1 MKNYILAFFVASFSL
16 LIAQTTDRTQS
27 SSMVVATT
35 ISVTIGG
42 QFPITGTFPAS
53 VTERVDQF
61 VSRMYNQSVERSLRT
76 ATDQTMLEKLK
87 KELSDYSLRGIILKR
102 ANGEEIILDL
112 AKFRI
117 DGDFK
122 NNPYLKN
129 DDVIIF
135 PPNDIE
141 RNFVSITGAVNSLG
155 KFLFVE
161 GDKLKDLIELAR
173 GINKAYENV
182 TKAKIYRLSYDGEN
196 SQIIEVGINDEFLL
210 KRGDQIVVL
219 ADETQRKEF
228 FALVLGEVIQPG
240 YVPVTKNSTKLG
252 EVIRQTKGFTDNASL
267 IRARLFRGNSVTT
280 LLEKQYGIK
289 IDEKLLN
296 NDRELVDRIVNYEQ
310 AMMFRMSNLVEEDQ
324 YYFQAE
330 NQYRVLNEGS
340 AIDFSKI
347 SDENSEIY
355 NFIVYPGDVIIIP
368 PKRNTVYVFGQVS
381 NPGHVKFVEG
391 KDYLFYIEQA
401 GGFGEYAEDE
411 IMVIKGGSRNWIP
424 AERNIEIEEGDYIFV
439 PKERIKS
446 FRTLTMELSGYFS
459 IIGSIATVILLIV
472 QLGK

>member
-1 MKNYILAFFVASFSL
+1 MKNYLLAFLFASFSF
-16 LIAQTTDRTQS
+16 LIAQTNERTQS
-27 SSMVVATT
+27 SSMVVANT

-61 VSRMYNQSVERSLRT
+61 VSRMYNQALERSLRT
-76 ATDQTMLEKLK
+76 ATDETMLEKIR
-87 KELSDYSLRGIILKR
+87 KELSDYSLRGIVLKR
-102 ANGEEIILDL
+102 VNGEEIILDL

-141 RNFVSITGAVNSLG
+141 RNFVTITGAVNSPG

-182 TKAKIYRLSYDGEN
+182 NKAKIHRLSYNGEN
-196 SQIIEVGINDEFLL
+196 IQVIEVGIHDDFLL
-210 KRGDQIVVL
+210 QRGDQVVIL

-252 EVIRQTKGFTDNASL
+252 EVIKQTKGFTENASL
-267 IRARLFRGNSVTT
+267 IRSRLFRGNSVTT

-289 IDEKLLN
+289 IDDKLLN
-296 NDRELVDRIVNYEQ
+296 NDKELIDRIVNYEQ

-324 YYFQAE
+324 YYFEAE

-391 KDYLFYIEQA
+391 KDYLFYIDQA
-401 GGFGEYAEDE
+401 GGLGEYAEDE
-411 IMVIKGGSRNWIP
+411 IMIIKGGSRNWIP
-424 AERNIEIEEGDYIFV
+424 AERNVEIEEGDYIFV

-446 FRTLTMELSGYFS
+446 FRTLTMELAGYFS

>member
-1 MKNYILAFFVASFSL
+1 MKKFTILSL
-16 LIAQTTDRTQS
+16 LLANLLVYSQTTDRNQS
-27 SSMVVATT
+27 SSILAAST

-42 QFPITGTFPAS
+42 QFPLTGTFPAS

-61 VSRMYNQSVERSLRT
+61 VTRIYTQAMERSLRT
-76 ATDQTMLEKLK
+76 ATDETMLEQIK
-87 KELSDYSLRGIILKR
+87 KELSDYSLRGILLKR
-102 ANGEEIILDL
+102 SNGEEIILDL
-112 AKFRI
+112 AKFRV

-141 RNFVSITGAVNSLG
+141 RNFVSITGAVNKPG
-155 KFLFVE
+155 KFLYVE
-161 GDKLKDLIELAR
+161 GDKLKDIIELAH
-173 GINKAYENV
+173 GINKAYEGV
-182 TKAKIYRLSYDGEN
+182 RKAKIYRLSYDGQSSETL
-196 SQIIEVGINDEFLL
+196 EVDLQEDISV
-210 KRGDQIVVL
+210 KRGDQIVVM

-228 FALVLGEVIQPG
+228 FVLVLGEVIQPG
-240 YVPVTKNSTKLG
+240 YVPVTRNSTRLG
-252 EVIRQTKGFTDNASL
+252 EVIKHVKGFTENASL
-267 IRARLFRGNSVTT
+267 VRARLFRGNSVTT

-340 AIDFSKI
+340 AIDFTKI
-347 SDENSEIY
+347 YDEKSEIY

-381 NPGHVKFVEG
+381 NPGHVKFIEG
-391 KDYLFYIEQA
+391 KDYLYYIEEA
-401 GGFGEYAEDE
+401 GGLGEYAEDD
-411 IMVIKGGSRNWIP
+411 IMIIKGSSRNWIP
-424 AERNIEIEEGDYIFV
+424 AERNVQIEEGDYIFI

-446 FRTLTMELSGYFS
+446 FRTFMTELSGYFS
-459 IIGSIATVILLIV
+459 IVGSIATILLLIV

>member
-1 MKNYILAFFVASFSL
+1 MKKIILILLSL
-16 LIAQTTDRTQS
+16 NISIVYSQTTDRNQNTAF
-27 SSMVVATT
+27 VVANT

-42 QFPITGTFPAS
+42 QFPLTGTFPAS

-61 VSRMYNQSVERSLRT
+61 VTRIYSQALERSLRT
-76 ATDQTMLEKLK
+76 ATDQVMLEKIK
-87 KELSDYSLRGIILKR
+87 QELSDFSLRGILLKR
-102 ANGEEIILDL
+102 SSGEEIILDL

-117 DGDFK
+117 DGDFR

-135 PPNDIE
+135 PPNDMD
-141 RNFVSITGAVNSLG
+141 RNFISITGAVNSPG

-161 GDKLKDLIELAR
+161 GDKLKDVIELAR
-173 GINKAYENV
+173 GINQAYENV
-182 TKAKIYRLSYDGEN
+182 NKAKIYRLSYDGIN
-196 SQIIEVGINDEFLL
+196 HDVIEVDIKNDILL
-210 KRGDQIVVL
+210 KRGDQVVIL

-240 YVPVTKNSTKLG
+240 YVPVTRNSTKLG
-252 EVIRQTKGFTDNASL
+252 EVIKQVKGFTDNASL
-267 IRARLFRGNSVTT
+267 IRARLFRGNSVTA
-280 LLEKQYGIK
+280 LLEKQYSIK

-296 NDRELVDRIVNYEQ
+296 NDRELIDRIVNYEQ

-340 AIDFSKI
+340 AIDFTKI

-368 PKRNTVYVFGQVS
+368 PKRNTIYVFGQVS

-391 KDYLFYIEQA
+391 KDFLYYIEQA
-401 GGFGEYAEDE
+401 GGLGEYAEDE
-411 IMVIKGGSRNWIP
+411 IMIIKGSSRNWIP
-424 AERNIEIEEGDYIFV
+424 AERNVQIEEGDYIFI
-439 PKERIKS
+439 PKKRIQS
-446 FRTLTMELSGYFS
+446 FRSFVMELSGYFS
-459 IIGSIATVILLIV
+459 IVGSIATILLLIV

>member
-1 MKNYILAFFVASFSL
+1 MKKIILILLSINISIIYSQTSERNQNTSMLAAS
-16 LIAQTTDRTQS
+16 
-27 SSMVVATT
+27 T
-35 ISVTIGG
+35 ISVTLGG
-42 QFPITGTFPAS
+42 QFPLTGTFPAS

-61 VSRMYNQSVERSLRT
+61 VTRIYTQALERSLRT
-76 ATDQTMLEKLK
+76 ATDEVMLEKIK
-87 KELSDYSLRGIILKR
+87 KELSDYSLRGILLKR
-102 ANGEEIILDL
+102 ASGEEIILDL

-141 RNFVSITGAVNSLG
+141 RNFVSITGAVNSPG

-161 GDKLKDLIELAR
+161 GDKLKDIIELAR
-173 GINKAYENV
+173 GINQAYENV
-182 TKAKIYRLSYDGEN
+182 KKAKIYRLSYDGKNNEV
-196 SQIIEVGINDEFLL
+196 IEVNIEDDLQL

-228 FALVLGEVIQPG
+228 YALVLGEVIQPG
-240 YVPVTKNSTKLG
+240 YVPITRNSTKLG
-252 EVIRQTKGFTDNASL
+252 EVMNQVKGFTDNASL
-267 IRARLFRGNSVTT
+267 VRARLFRGNSVTA

-296 NDRELVDRIVNYEQ
+296 NDKELVDRIVNYEQ

-340 AIDFSKI
+340 AIDFTKI
-347 SDENSEIY
+347 YDENSEIY

-391 KDYLFYIEQA
+391 KDYLYYIEQA
-401 GGFGEYAEDE
+401 GGLGEYAEKD
-411 IMVIKGGSRNWIP
+411 IMIIKGGSRNWIP
-424 AERNIEIEEGDYIFV
+424 AERNVQIEEGDYIFI

-446 FRTLTMELSGYFS
+446 FRTFAMELSGYFS
-459 IIGSIATVILLIV
+459 IIGSIATIILLVV

>member
-1 MKNYILAFFVASFSL
+1 M
-16 LIAQTTDRTQS
+16 
-27 SSMVVATT
+27 
-35 ISVTIGG
+35 
-42 QFPITGTFPAS
+42 TGTFPAS

-61 VSRMYNQSVERSLRT
+61 VTRIYSQAMERGLRT
-76 ATDQTMLEKLK
+76 ATDQVMLEKIK
-87 KELSDYSLRGIILKR
+87 QELSDFSLRGIRLKR

-112 AKFRI
+112 ARFRI

-129 DDVIIF
+129 DDVLIF
-135 PPNDIE
+135 PPNDVE
-141 RNFVSITGAVNSLG
+141 RNFVSITGAVNSPG

-161 GDKLKDLIELAR
+161 GDNLNDIIVLA
-173 GINKAYENV
+173 GGLNKAYENV
-182 TKAKIYRLSYDGEN
+182 SKAKIFRLSYDGN
-196 SQIIEVGINDEFLL
+196 NHNAFEVDLKNDFLL
-210 KRGDQIVVL
+210 QRGDQIVVL
-219 ADETQRKEF
+219 ADETQRKEL

-240 YVPVTKNSTKLG
+240 YIPVTRNNTKLG
-252 EVIRQTKGFTDNASL
+252 ELIKQVKGFTNNASL
-267 IRARLFRGNSVTT
+267 TRARLFRGNSVTA

-296 NDRELVDRIVNYEQ
+296 NDRELIDRIVNYEQ

-340 AIDFSKI
+340 AIDFTKI
-347 SDENSEIY
+347 YDEESEIY

-391 KDYLFYIEQA
+391 KDFMYYIEQA
-401 GGFGEYAEDE
+401 GGLGEYAEDE
-411 IMVIKGGSRNWIP
+411 IMIIKGSSRNWIP
-424 AERNIEIEEGDYIFV
+424 AERNTTIEEGDYIFI
-439 PKERIKS
+439 PKERIQS
-446 FRTLTMELSGYFS
+446 FRSFVMELSGYFS
-459 IIGSIATVILLIV
+459 IVGSVATILLLIV

>member
-27 SSMVVATT
+27 SSMVVAST

-102 ANGEEIILDL
+102 ANGDEIILDL

-141 RNFVSITGAVNSLG
+141 KNFVSITGAVNSPG

-391 KDYLFYIEQA
+391 KDYLFYIEQT
-401 GGFGEYAEDE
+401 GGLGEYAEDE

>member
-1 MKNYILAFFVASFSL
+1 MKNYILTILFICASLSL
-16 LIAQTTDRTQS
+16 AQNNERTQTTNII
-27 SSMVVATT
+27 ANT

-42 QFPITGTFPAS
+42 QFPITGTFSAA

-61 VSRMYNQSVERSLRT
+61 VTRIYSQALERSLRT
-76 ATDQTMLEKLK
+76 ATDQMMLEKLK
-87 KELSDYSLRGIILKR
+87 KELSDYSLRGVVLKR
-102 ANGEEIILDL
+102 ANGEELLLDL

-141 RNFVSITGAVNSLG
+141 RNFVSITGAVNSPG

-161 GDKLKDLIELAR
+161 GDKLTDIIELAR

-182 TKAKIYRLSYDGEN
+182 TKAKIYRLSYDGLNKE
-196 SQIIEVGINDEFLL
+196 SIEVGINDKFLL

-219 ADETQRKEF
+219 AEETQRKEL
-228 FALVLGEVIQPG
+228 FALILGEVIQPG

-252 EVIRQTKGFTDNASL
+252 EIIKQSKGFTENASL
-267 IRARLFRGNSVTT
+267 TRARLFRGNSVTT

-289 IDEKLLN
+289 IDEKLIN
-296 NDRELVDRIVNYEQ
+296 NDRELIDRIVNYEQ

-368 PKRNTVYVFGQVS
+368 PKRNTIYVFGQVS

-391 KDYLFYIEQA
+391 KDYLYYIEQA
-401 GGFGEYAEDE
+401 GGLGEYAQDD
-411 IMVIKGGSRNWIP
+411 IMIIKGGSRNWIP
-424 AERNIEIEEGDYIFV
+424 ADRNVTIEEGDYIFV

-446 FRTLTMELSGYFS
+446 FRTFAMELAGYFS
-459 IIGSIATVILLIV
+459 IIGSIATILLLIV

>member
-1 MKNYILAFFVASFSL
+1 MKNFLIITLLVGYSFVV
-16 LIAQTTDRTQS
+16 AQTTDRNQNTSLLVS
-27 SSMVVATT
+27 ST
-35 ISVTIGG
+35 ISVTLGG
-42 QFPITGTFPAS
+42 HFPLTGTFPAS

-61 VSRMYNQSVERSLRT
+61 VTRIYTQALERSLRT
-76 ATDQTMLEKLK
+76 ATDQTMLEKIK
-87 KELSDYSLRGIILKR
+87 KDLSDYSLRGIILKR
-102 ANGEEIILDL
+102 ASGEELVLDL
-112 AKFRI
+112 EKFRI

-141 RNFVSITGAVNSLG
+141 RNFISITGAVNSPG

-161 GDKLKDLIELAR
+161 GDKLKDVVELAR

-182 TKAKIYRLSYDGEN
+182 SKAKIYRLSYDGLNNEV
-196 SQIIEVGINDEFLL
+196 IEVNLTDNILL

-240 YVPVTKNSTKLG
+240 YVPVTRNNTKLG
-252 EVIRQTKGFTDNASL
+252 EIMKQVKGFTDNASL
-267 IRARLFRGNSVTT
+267 IRARLFRGNSVTA

-340 AIDFSKI
+340 AIDFTKI
-347 SDENSEIY
+347 YDEHSEIY

-381 NPGHVKFVEG
+381 SPGHVKFVEG
-391 KDYLFYIEQA
+391 KNYLYYIEQA
-401 GGFGEYAEDE
+401 GGLGEYAEDE
-411 IMVIKGGSRNWIP
+411 IMIIKGSSRNWIP
-424 AERNIEIEEGDYIFV
+424 ADRNVQIEEGDYIFI

-446 FRTLTMELSGYFS
+446 FRTFAMELSGYFS
-459 IIGSIATVILLIV
+459 IIGSIATILLLII

>member
-27 SSMVVATT
+27 SSMVVAST

-102 ANGEEIILDL
+102 ANGDEIILDL

-141 RNFVSITGAVNSLG
+141 RNFVSITGAVNSPG

-391 KDYLFYIEQA
+391 KDYLFYIEQT
-401 GGFGEYAEDE
+401 GGLGEYAEDE

>member
-1 MKNYILAFFVASFSL
+1 MKKIVLILL
-16 LIAQTTDRTQS
+16 LFNLLVIYAQTTDRNQNT
-27 SSMVVATT
+27 SMLAAST
-35 ISVTIGG
+35 ISVTLGG
-42 QFPITGTFPAS
+42 QFPLTGTFPAS

-61 VSRMYNQSVERSLRT
+61 VTRIYTQAMERSLRT
-76 ATDQTMLEKLK
+76 ATDQIMLEKIK
-87 KELSDYSLRGIILKR
+87 KELSDFSLRGILLKR
-102 ANGEEIILDL
+102 ANGEEMILDL

-141 RNFVSITGAVNSLG
+141 RNFISITGAVNSPG

-161 GDKLKDLIELAR
+161 GDKLKDIIELAR
-173 GINKAYENV
+173 GINQAYENV
-182 TKAKIYRLSYDGEN
+182 SKAKIYRLSYDGSN
-196 SQIIEVGINDEFLL
+196 SEVIEVDLQENILL

-219 ADETQRKEF
+219 ADETQRKEL

-240 YVPVTKNSTKLG
+240 YVPVTRNSTKLG
-252 EVIRQTKGFTDNASL
+252 EIMKHVKGFTTNASL
-267 IRARLFRGNSVTT
+267 KRARLFRGNSVTT

-296 NDRELVDRIVNYEQ
+296 NDKELVDRIVNYEQ

-340 AIDFSKI
+340 AIDFTKI
-347 SDENSEIY
+347 YDEKSEIY

-391 KDYLFYIEQA
+391 KDYLYYIDQA
-401 GGFGEYAEDE
+401 GGLGEYAEDE
-411 IMVIKGGSRNWIP
+411 IMVIKGSSRNWIP
-424 AERNIEIEEGDYIFV
+424 AERNVEIEEGDYIFI

-446 FRTLTMELSGYFS
+446 FRTFAMELAGYFS
-459 IIGSIATVILLIV
+459 IVGSIATILLLIV

>member
-1 MKNYILAFFVASFSL
+1 MKKIVLILL
-16 LIAQTTDRTQS
+16 LFNLLVIYAQTTDRNQNT
-27 SSMVVATT
+27 SMLAAST
-35 ISVTIGG
+35 ISVTLGG
-42 QFPITGTFPAS
+42 QFPLTGTFPAS

-61 VSRMYNQSVERSLRT
+61 VTRIYTQAMERSLRT
-76 ATDQTMLEKLK
+76 ATDQIMLEKIK
-87 KELSDYSLRGIILKR
+87 KELSDFSLRGILLKR
-102 ANGEEIILDL
+102 ANGEEMILDL

-141 RNFVSITGAVNSLG
+141 RNFISITGAVNSPG

-161 GDKLKDLIELAR
+161 GDRLKDIIELAR
-173 GINKAYENV
+173 GINQAYENV
-182 TKAKIYRLSYDGEN
+182 SKAKIYRLSYDGLN
-196 SQIIEVGINDEFLL
+196 SEVIEVGLQENILL

-219 ADETQRKEF
+219 ADETQRKEL

-240 YVPVTKNSTKLG
+240 YVPVTRNITKLG
-252 EVIRQTKGFTDNASL
+252 EIMKHVKGFTTNASL
-267 IRARLFRGNSVTT
+267 KRARLFRGNSVTT

-296 NDRELVDRIVNYEQ
+296 NDKELVDRIVNYEQ

-340 AIDFSKI
+340 AIDFTKI
-347 SDENSEIY
+347 YDENSEIY

-391 KDYLFYIEQA
+391 KDYLYYIDQA
-401 GGFGEYAEDE
+401 GGLGEYAEDE
-411 IMVIKGGSRNWIP
+411 IMVIKGSSRNWIP
-424 AERNIEIEEGDYIFV
+424 AERNVEIEEGDYIFI

-446 FRTLTMELSGYFS
+446 FRTFAMELAGYFS
-459 IIGSIATVILLIV
+459 IVGSIATILLLIV

>member
-1 MKNYILAFFVASFSL
+1 MKKIILIIF
-16 LIAQTTDRTQS
+16 LINISVIYSQTSDRTQNT
-27 SSMVVATT
+27 SMLAAST
-35 ISVTIGG
+35 ISVTLGG
-42 QFPITGTFPAS
+42 QFPLTGTFPAS

-61 VSRMYNQSVERSLRT
+61 VTRIYTQALERSLRT
-76 ATDQTMLEKLK
+76 ATDQTMLEKIK
-87 KELSDYSLRGIILKR
+87 KELSDFSLRGIHLKR

-141 RNFVSITGAVNSLG
+141 RNFVSITGAVNSPG

-161 GDKLKDLIELAR
+161 GDKLKDIIELAR

-182 TKAKIYRLSYDGEN
+182 TKAKIYRLSYDGQKEE
-196 SQIIEVGINDEFLL
+196 IIEVDLPDDILL

-240 YVPVTKNSTKLG
+240 YIPVTKNNTKLG
-252 EVIRQTKGFTDNASL
+252 EVIQQVKGFTDNASL
-267 IRARLFRGNSVTT
+267 LRARLFRGNSVTA

-310 AMMFRMSNLVEEDQ
+310 AMMFRMSNLVDEDQ

-340 AIDFSKI
+340 AIDFTKI
-347 SDENSEIY
+347 SDEKSEIY

-381 NPGHVKFVEG
+381 NPGHVQFIEG
-391 KDYLFYIEQA
+391 KDYLYYIQQA
-401 GGFGEYAEDE
+401 GGLGEYAEDE
-411 IMVIKGGSRNWIP
+411 IMIIKGSSRNWVP
-424 AERNIEIEEGDYIFV
+424 AERSIQIEEGDYIFV
-439 PKERIKS
+439 PKEKIKS
-446 FRTLTMELSGYFS
+446 FRTFVMELGGYFG
-459 IIGSIATVILLIV
+459 IVGSIATILLLIV

>member
-1 MKNYILAFFVASFSL
+1 MKNYIYLFFILCFSL
-16 LIAQTTDRTQS
+16 SFAQTNERTQN
-27 SSMVVATT
+27 SSMIVANT

-42 QFPITGTFPAS
+42 QFPLTGTFPAS

-61 VSRMYNQSVERSLRT
+61 VTRIYSQSLERSLRT
-76 ATDQTMLEKLK
+76 ATDQIMLEKIK
-87 KELSDYSLRGIILKR
+87 KELSDYSLRGVLLKR
-102 ANGEEIILDL
+102 STGEEYILDL

-141 RNFVSITGAVNSLG
+141 RNFVSITGAVNSPG
-155 KFLFVE
+155 KFLFVD
-161 GDKLKDLIELAR
+161 GDKLKDIIELAR

-182 TKAKIYRLSYDGEN
+182 TKAKIYRLTYDGRSNE
-196 SQIIEVGINDEFLL
+196 IIDIGINDDFLL

-219 ADETQRKEF
+219 AEETQRKEF

-240 YVPVTKNSTKLG
+240 YVPVTRNSTKLG
-252 EVIRQTKGFTDNASL
+252 EVIKQTKGFTENASL
-267 IRARLFRGNSVTT
+267 VRARLFRGNSVTT

-347 SDENSEIY
+347 SDEKSEIY

-391 KDYLFYIEQA
+391 KDYLYYIEQA
-401 GGFGEYAEDE
+401 GGLGEYAEDE
-411 IMVIKGGSRNWIP
+411 IMIIKGSSRNWIP
-424 AERNIEIEEGDYIFV
+424 AEKNVTIEEGDYLFI

-446 FRTLTMELSGYFS
+446 FRTLTMELAGYFS
-459 IIGSIATVILLIV
+459 IIGSIATVLLLII

>member
-1 MKNYILAFFVASFSL
+1 MKNYILNFVL
-16 LIAQTTDRTQS
+16 LLSIMIFGQNNDRNQNTS
-27 SSMVVATT
+27 VLAMNT

-42 QFPITGTFPAS
+42 QFPLTGTFPAS

-61 VSRMYNQSVERSLRT
+61 VTRIYTQALERSLRT
-76 ATDQTMLEKLK
+76 ATDETMLREVK
-87 KELSDYSLRGIILKR
+87 KELADYSLRGILLRRIT
-102 ANGEEIILDL
+102 GEELTLDL
-112 AKFRI
+112 EKFRI

-141 RNFVSITGAVNSLG
+141 RNFVSITGAVNSPG
-155 KFLFVE
+155 KFLFVD
-161 GDKLKDLIELAR
+161 GDKLKDIIELAR

-182 TKAKIYRLSYDGEN
+182 TKAKIYRLTYDGLNKE
-196 SQIIEVGINDEFLL
+196 IIEVGINDDFPL

-219 ADETQRKEF
+219 AEETQRKEF

-252 EVIRQTKGFTDNASL
+252 EVIKQTKGFTENASL
-267 IRARLFRGNSVTT
+267 VRARLFRGNSVTT

-296 NDRELVDRIVNYEQ
+296 NNRELIDRIVNYEQ
-310 AMMFRMSNLVEEDQ
+310 AMMFRMSNLVDEDQ
-324 YYFQAE
+324 NYFQAE

-347 SDENSEIY
+347 SDEKSEIY

-401 GGFGEYAEDE
+401 GGLGEYAEDD
-411 IMVIKGGSRNWIP
+411 IMIIKASSRNWIP
-424 AERNIEIEEGDYIFV
+424 AERNVTIEEGDYIFI

-446 FRTLTMELSGYFS
+446 FRTLTMELAGYFS
-459 IIGSIATVILLIV
+459 IIGSIATVLLLII
-472 QLGK
+472 QIGK

>member
-1 MKNYILAFFVASFSL
+1 MRNYIIVFLFASFSF
-16 LIAQTTDRTQS
+16 LIAQTNERTQS
-27 SSMVVATT
+27 SSMVVANT

-61 VSRMYNQSVERSLRT
+61 VSRMYNQALERSLRT
-76 ATDQTMLEKLK
+76 ATDETMLEKLR
-87 KELSDYSLRGIILKR
+87 KELSDYSLRGIVLKR
-102 ANGEEIILDL
+102 VNGEEIILDL

-141 RNFVSITGAVNSLG
+141 RNFVSITGAVNSPG

-182 TKAKIYRLSYDGEN
+182 NKAKIHRLSYDGEN
-196 SQIIEVGINDEFLL
+196 IQVIEVGINDEFLL
-210 KRGDQIVVL
+210 KRGDQVVIL
-219 ADETQRKEF
+219 ADETRRKEF

-240 YVPVTKNSTKLG
+240 YVPVTKNTTKLG
-252 EVIRQTKGFTDNASL
+252 EVIKQTKGFTENASL

-289 IDEKLLN
+289 IDDKLLN

-391 KDYLFYIEQA
+391 KDYLFYIDQA
-401 GGFGEYAEDE
+401 GGLGEFAEDE
-411 IMVIKGGSRNWIP
+411 IMIIKGGSRNWIP
-424 AERNIEIEEGDYIFV
+424 AERNVMIEEGDYIFV

-446 FRTLTMELSGYFS
+446 FRTLTMELAGYFS

>member
-1 MKNYILAFFVASFSL
+1 MRKIILIILFLNISL
-16 LIAQTTDRTQS
+16 IYSQTTDRNQNTS
-27 SSMVVATT
+27 LIVANT
-35 ISVTIGG
+35 ISVTLGG
-42 QFPITGTFPAS
+42 QFPLTGTFPAS

-61 VSRMYNQSVERSLRT
+61 VTRIYSQALERSLRT
-76 ATDQTMLEKLK
+76 ATDQVMLEKIK
-87 KELSDYSLRGIILKR
+87 EELSDFSLRGILLKR
-102 ANGEEIILDL
+102 STGEEIILDL

-117 DGDFK
+117 DGDFR

-129 DDVIIF
+129 DDVLIF

-141 RNFVSITGAVNSLG
+141 RNFVSITGAVNSPG

-161 GDKLKDLIELAR
+161 GDKLQDIIELAR
-173 GINKAYENV
+173 GINQAYENV
-182 TKAKIYRLSYDGEN
+182 NKAKIYRLSYDGINHEV
-196 SQIIEVGINDEFLL
+196 IEVDLKDNIQL

-228 FALVLGEVIQPG
+228 FALILGEVIQPG
-240 YVPVTKNSTKLG
+240 YVPVTRNNTKLG
-252 EVIRQTKGFTDNASL
+252 EVIKQVKGFTDNASL
-267 IRARLFRGNSVTT
+267 IRARLFRGNSVTA

-296 NDRELVDRIVNYEQ
+296 NDRELIDRIVNYEQ

-340 AIDFSKI
+340 AIDFTKI

-381 NPGHVKFVEG
+381 NPGHVKFVDG
-391 KDYLFYIEQA
+391 KDFIYYIEQA
-401 GGFGEYAEDE
+401 GGLGEYAEDE
-411 IMVIKGGSRNWIP
+411 IMIIKGSSRNWIP
-424 AERNIEIEEGDYIFV
+424 ADKNVQIEEGDYIFI
-439 PKERIKS
+439 PKKRIQS
-446 FRTLTMELSGYFS
+446 FRSFVMELSGYFG
-459 IIGSIATVILLIV
+459 IVGSIATILLLIV